1 MNKTRKNRIKDEA
14 FKYFGIFCTVIGLL
28 LLAIFIGNILIK
40 GLSRID
46 WDFITGLPSRF
57 PEKAG
62 IFSAIMGTLWMIA
75 LIGIIAI
82 PLGVSA
88 AIYLE
93 EYAKKSRMGNILE
106 LNISNLAGV
115 PSIIYGILGLEIFS
129 RTMHLGGSILAGSLT
144 LALLILPIIIVA
156 AREAIKAVPSTI
168 REGSYALGA
177 SKWQTIWLQLL
188 PTASGGIITGIIL
201 ALARAIGEAAPLVV
215 AGAMVYVPF
224 APSSPMD
231 EYSVLPIQIFNWISR
246 PQKGFEIN
254 AAAGII
260 ILLAITFIM
269 NGIAVFFRNR
279 MQKKLKW

>member
-14 FKYFGIFCTVIGLL
+14 FKYFGIFCTMLGLL
-28 LLAIFIGNILIK
+28 LLALFIGNILIK

-46 WDFITGLPSRF
+46 WDFIIGLPSRF
-57 PEKAG
+57 PERAG
-62 IFSAIMGTLWMIA
+62 IFSAFMGTLWMMF
-75 LIGIIAI
+75 LTGIIAI

-93 EYAKKSRMGNILE
+93 EYAKKSRMGYILE

-115 PSIIYGILGLEIFS
+115 PSIIYGILGLEVFS
-129 RTMHLGGSILAGSLT
+129 RTLHLGGSLLAGSLT

-156 AREAIKAVPSTI
+156 TREAIKAVPSTI

-224 APSSPMD
+224 APSTPMD

>member
-1 MNKTRKNRIKDEA
+1 MNKTRKNRIKDEV
-14 FKYFGIFCTVIGLL
+14 FKYFGVFCTMVGLL

-40 GLSRID
+40 GLARID
-46 WDFITGLPSRF
+46 WNFITGLPSRF
-57 PEKAG
+57 PDRAG
-62 IFSAIMGTLWMIA
+62 IFSAFMGTLWMMA
-75 LIGIIAI
+75 LTGIIAI

-106 LNISNLAGV
+106 LNINNLAGV
-115 PSIIYGILGLEIFS
+115 PSIIYGILGLEVFS
-129 RTMHLGGSILAGSLT
+129 RTMHLGGSLLAGSLT

-156 AREAIKAVPSTI
+156 TREAIKAVPSTI

-177 SKWQTIWLQLL
+177 SKWQTIWLQIL

-269 NGIAVFFRNR
+269 NGIAVIFRNR

>member
-28 LLAIFIGNILIK
+28 LLALFIGNILIK
-40 GLSRID
+40 GLARID

-57 PEKAG
+57 PERAG
-62 IFSAIMGTLWMIA
+62 IFSAFMGTLWMMA
-75 LIGIIAI
+75 LTGIIAI

-93 EYAKKSRMGNILE
+93 EYAKKSRLGNILE

-115 PSIIYGILGLEIFS
+115 PSIIYGILGLEVFS

-156 AREAIKAVPSTI
+156 TREAIKAVPSTI

-269 NGIAVFFRNR
+269 NGIAVIFRNR

>member
-1 MNKTRKNRIKDEA
+1 MNNTRKNRIKDEA
-14 FKYFGIFCTVIGLL
+14 FKYFGIFCTLLGLL
-28 LLAIFIGNILIK
+28 LLALFIGNILIK
-40 GLSRID
+40 GLARID

-57 PEKAG
+57 PERAG
-62 IFSAIMGTLWMIA
+62 IFSAFMGTLWMMF
-75 LIGIIAI
+75 LTGLIAI

-93 EYAKKSRMGNILE
+93 EYSKKSRMGNILE

-115 PSIIYGILGLEIFS
+115 PSIIYGILGLEVFS
-129 RTMHLGGSILAGSLT
+129 RTMHLGGSVLAGSLT

-156 AREAIKAVPSTI
+156 TREAIKAVPSTI

-231 EYSVLPIQIFNWISR
+231 EYSVLPIQVFNWISR

>member
-14 FKYFGIFCTVIGLL
+14 FKYFGIFCTMLGLL
-28 LLAIFIGNILIK
+28 LLALFIGNILIK

-57 PEKAG
+57 PERAG
-62 IFSAIMGTLWMIA
+62 IFSAFMGTLWMMF
-75 LIGIIAI
+75 LTGIIAI

-115 PSIIYGILGLEIFS
+115 PSIIYGILGLEVFS
-129 RTMHLGGSILAGSLT
+129 RTMHLGGSLLAGSLT

-156 AREAIKAVPSTI
+156 TREAIKAVPSTI

-224 APSSPMD
+224 APSTPMD

>member
-1 MNKTRKNRIKDEA
+1 MNKTLKNRIKDEA

-28 LLAIFIGNILIK
+28 LLALFIGNILMK
-40 GLSRID
+40 GLDRID

-57 PEKAG
+57 PERAG
-62 IFSAIMGTLWMIA
+62 IFSAFMGTLWMMA
-75 LIGIIAI
+75 LTGIIAI

-115 PSIIYGILGLEIFS
+115 PSIIYGILGLEVFS

-156 AREAIKAVPSTI
+156 TREAIKAVPSTI

-260 ILLAITFIM
+260 ILLAITFLM
-269 NGIAVFFRNR
+269 NGIAVIYRNR
-279 MQKKLKW
+279 MQKKIKW

>member
-1 MNKTRKNRIKDEA
+1 MNNTRKNRIKDEA
-14 FKYFGIFCTVIGLL
+14 FKYFGIFCTLLGLL
-28 LLAIFIGNILIK
+28 LLALFIGNILIK
-40 GLSRID
+40 GLARID

-57 PEKAG
+57 PERAG
-62 IFSAIMGTLWMIA
+62 IFSAFMGTLWMMF
-75 LIGIIAI
+75 LTGFIAI

-93 EYAKKSRMGNILE
+93 EYSKKSRMGNILE

-115 PSIIYGILGLEIFS
+115 PSIIYGILGLEVFS
-129 RTMHLGGSILAGSLT
+129 RTMHLGGSVLAGSLT

-156 AREAIKAVPSTI
+156 TREAIKAVPSTI

-231 EYSVLPIQIFNWISR
+231 EYSVLPIQVFNWISR

-269 NGIAVFFRNR
+269 NGIAVYFRNR